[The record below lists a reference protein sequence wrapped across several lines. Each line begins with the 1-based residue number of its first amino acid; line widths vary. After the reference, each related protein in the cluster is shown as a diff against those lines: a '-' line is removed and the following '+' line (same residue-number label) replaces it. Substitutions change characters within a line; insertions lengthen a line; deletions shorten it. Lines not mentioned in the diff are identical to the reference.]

1 MVKSLFNICL
11 SAVCQHQLND
21 HLALIPIE
29 CKQKLLEFFT
39 NHDQLST
46 LDCDRLVSSPS
57 FADNLTELKF
67 YLSEDLS
74 DSMLAAL
81 TANNKR
87 LERITLVEC
96 PRVTDK
102 GVRTVTSGQK
112 NLLQLELR
120 AMYQLT
126 DAGLTDVHC
135 PFLHTVDI
143 SGCARVT
150 SLGIRFLVQRNP
162 NIHCLYLNHC
172 RSLDDQALY
181 DIAYYVGER
190 LRVLELDFLP
200 SLADPA
206 AALQHL
212 STQCPNVCQL
222 SLARFFNESYDDFP
236 PAVQFKIDGFNLR
249 DIDLYGN
256 YFVILPELPPTVHSL
271 RLSVNG
277 DENPFELVL
286 ELDFL
291 PSLADPAAALQH
303 LSTQCPNV
311 CQLSLARFFNE
322 SYDDFPPAVQF
333 KIDGFNLRDID
344 LYGNYFVILPEL
356 PPTVHSLRLSVN
368 GDENPFELVRSLEA
382 QPFLKSI
389 NLQLTIREASIAAI
403 DNANTLLSTILP
415 YIGNKI
421 TILTV
426 ATPRLFDDSL
436 RLITECTPNLTH
448 LALDVNHLST
458 HILQRGAKSQGSRL
472 RSLKICRMRI
482 TYRVLFAIA
491 RGARNLLDLET
502 SQMLSVD
509 DRFLAILGEN
519 CRQLRCI
526 NLNGCRW
533 VSDKGMAAL
542 ARRCPLR
549 EVRIR
554 GTACTDQSI
563 YTLAQFCPDLEWISY
578 ADYSEQ

>member
-102 GVRTVTSGQK
+102 V
-112 NLLQLELR
+112 
-120 AMYQLT
+120 
-126 DAGLTDVHC
+126 
-135 PFLHTVDI
+135 I
-143 SGCARVT
+143 RVT

-190 LRVLELDFLP
+190 LR
-200 SLADPA
+200 
-206 AALQHL
+206 
-212 STQCPNVCQL
+212 
-222 SLARFFNESYDDFP
+222 
-236 PAVQFKIDGFNLR
+236 
-249 DIDLYGN
+249 
-256 YFVILPELPPTVHSL
+256 
-271 RLSVNG
+271 
-277 DENPFELVL
+277 VL

-421 TILTV
+421 TILT
-426 ATPRLFDDSL
+426 
-436 RLITECTPNLTH
+436 
-448 LALDVNHLST
+448 
-458 HILQRGAKSQGSRL
+458 
-472 RSLKICRMRI
+472 
-482 TYRVLFAIA
+482 
-491 RGARNLLDLET
+491 DLET

-578 ADYSEQ
+578 ADYSGE

>member
-39 NHDQLST
+39 NHDQLAA
-46 LDCDRLVSSPS
+46 LDCDRLVSSPT

-87 LERITLVEC
+87 LERITWSN
-96 PRVTDK
+96 

-126 DAGLTDVHC
+126 DAGLTDVKC
-135 PFLHTVDI
+135 PFLHT
-143 SGCARVT
+143 SWNSFSCT
-150 SLGIRFLVQRNP
+150 KKSKYSL
-162 NIHCLYLNHC
+162 
-172 RSLDDQALY
+172 SLSQSLSFTFATIKKSFCT

-200 SLADPA
+200 SLIDPA

-236 PAVQFKIDGFNLR
+236 PAVQFKI
-249 DIDLYGN
+249 Y
-256 YFVILPELPPTVHSL
+256 
-271 RLSVNG
+271 
-277 DENPFELVL
+277 
-286 ELDFL
+286 
-291 PSLADPAAALQH
+291 
-303 LSTQCPNV
+303 
-311 CQLSLARFFNE
+311 
-322 SYDDFPPAVQF
+322 
-333 KIDGFNLRDID
+333 GFNLRDID

-368 GDENPFELVRSLEA
+368 GDENPFELVRSLQA
-382 QPFLKSI
+382 QPYLKSI
-389 NLQLTIREASIAAI
+389 NLQLAVRDASISAI

-415 YIGNKI
+415 YIGSKI
-421 TILTV
+421 TILT
-426 ATPRLFDDSL
+426 
-436 RLITECTPNLTH
+436 
-448 LALDVNHLST
+448 
-458 HILQRGAKSQGSRL
+458 
-472 RSLKICRMRI
+472 
-482 TYRVLFAIA
+482 
-491 RGARNLLDLET
+491 DLET

-554 GTACTDQSI
+554 GTACTDKSI

-578 ADYSEQ
+578 ADYSGRPKFTDKALQFLRDSCIQKVIC

>member
-1 MVKSLFNICL
+1 MINEEMVKSLFNICL
-11 SAVCQHQLND
+11 SAVCQHRLND
-21 HLALIPIE
+21 HLAHIPIE

-39 NHDQLST
+39 NHDQLAAF
-46 LDCDRLVSSPS
+46 DCDRLVSSSS

-74 DSMLAAL
+74 DSMLNAF

-96 PRVTDK
+96 LRVTDK

-135 PFLHTVDI
+135 PFLHTIDI
-143 SGCARVT
+143 SGCAGVT

-162 NIHCLYLNHC
+162 NLHCLYLNHC

-200 SLADPA
+200 ALIDPA

-212 STQCPNVCQL
+212 STRCPNVCQL
-222 SLARFFNESYDDFP
+222 SLAQFFNESYNDFP
-236 PAVQFKIDGFNLR
+236 PTVQFKIDGFNLR

-277 DENPFELVL
+277 DENPFEL
-286 ELDFL
+286 
-291 PSLADPAAALQH
+291 
-303 LSTQCPNV
+303 
-311 CQLSLARFFNE
+311 
-322 SYDDFPPAVQF
+322 
-333 KIDGFNLRDID
+333 I
-344 LYGNYFVILPEL
+344 
-356 PPTVHSLRLSVN
+356 
-368 GDENPFELVRSLEA
+368 RSLEA
-382 QPFLKSI
+382 QPYLKSI
-389 NLQLTIREASIAAI
+389 NLQLTIRDASI
-403 DNANTLLSTILP
+403 
-415 YIGNKI
+415 
-421 TILTV
+421 V

-436 RLITECTPNLTH
+436 RLIVECTPNLTH

-458 HILQRGAKSQGSRL
+458 SILQRFFSGGAKSQGSRL

-491 RGARNLLDLET
+491 RGARNLIDLET

-509 DRFLAILGEN
+509 DRFLAILGDN

-554 GTACTDQSI
+554 GTACTDKSI

-578 ADYSEQ
+578 ADYSGRPKFTDKALQFLRDACIQKVIC

>member
-39 NHDQLST
+39 NHDQLAA
-46 LDCDRLVSSPS
+46 LDCDRLVSSPT

-74 DSMLAAL
+74 DSMLASL

-126 DAGLTDVHC
+126 DAGLTDVKC

-181 DIAYYVGER
+181 DIARYVGER

-200 SLADPA
+200 SLIDPA
-206 AALQHL
+206 AALHHL

-222 SLARFFNESYDDFP
+222 SLARFFNESY
-236 PAVQFKIDGFNLR
+236 
-249 DIDLYGN
+249 
-256 YFVILPELPPTVHSL
+256 E
-271 RLSVNG
+271 
-277 DENPFELVL
+277 
-286 ELDFL
+286 
-291 PSLADPAAALQH
+291 
-303 LSTQCPNV
+303 
-311 CQLSLARFFNE
+311 
-322 SYDDFPPAVQF
+322 DFPPAVQF

-368 GDENPFELVRSLEA
+368 GDENPFELVRSLQG
-382 QPFLKSI
+382 QPYLKSI
-389 NLQLTIREASIAAI
+389 NLQLAVRDASISAI

-415 YIGNKI
+415 YIGSKI

-458 HILQRGAKSQGSRL
+458 HILQRYFSGGAKSQGARL

-491 RGARNLLDLET
+491 RGARNLFDLET

-554 GTACTDQSI
+554 GTACTDKSI

-578 ADYSEQ
+578 ADYSGRPKFTDKALQFLRDSCIQKVIC

>member
-135 PFLHTVDI
+135 PYLHTVDI

-277 DENPFELVL
+277 DENPFELV
-286 ELDFL
+286 
-291 PSLADPAAALQH
+291 
-303 LSTQCPNV
+303 
-311 CQLSLARFFNE
+311 
-322 SYDDFPPAVQF
+322 
-333 KIDGFNLRDID
+333 
-344 LYGNYFVILPEL
+344 
-356 PPTVHSLRLSVN
+356 
-368 GDENPFELVRSLEA
+368 RSLEA

-426 ATPRLFDDSL
+426 
-436 RLITECTPNLTH
+436 C
-448 LALDVNHLST
+448 
-458 HILQRGAKSQGSRL
+458 GAKSQGSRL

-578 ADYSEQ
+578 ADYSGRPKFTDKALQFLRDSCIQKVIC